1 MRLWQGIA
9 VLVLVPGVLSR
20 ENTRNEAASSS
31 SSHNTVSTS
40 HSAASTSHSAASTSH
55 STSPVNYLGWD
66 IFDVQSIAPFFNLEN
81 YGFPSHIDLLSF
93 NTGTGTTV
101 LAVAEDKLTKFMDKL
116 TNAGVGF
123 QNTLNDISQYVDI
136 ILVCGYT

>member
-66 IFDVQSIAPFFNLEN
+66 IFDVQSIAPFFNLE
-81 YGFPSHIDLLSF
+81 
-93 NTGTGTTV
+93 TTDSR
-101 LAVAEDKLTKFMDKL
+101 ATSTCSALTPGQVQL
-116 TNAGVGF
+116 
-123 QNTLNDISQYVDI
+123 Y
-136 ILVCGYT
+136 

>member
-1 MRLWQGIA
+1 MIFLLRVYHITLSPLLITFLIT
-9 VLVLVPGVLSR
+9 LV
-20 ENTRNEAASSS
+20 
-31 SSHNTVSTS
+31 
-40 HSAASTSHSAASTSH
+40 
-55 STSPVNYLGWD
+55 
-66 IFDVQSIAPFFNLEN
+66 FF
-81 YGFPSHIDLLSF
+81 FACS
-93 NTGTGTTV
+93 GTTV